1 MQPDTLIGTSVLS
14 VSADD
19 LDADLDNDKEFEYTL
34 DQSALGTDYFHVDQ
48 NGRVFLVASLASF
61 SLGQSLFTV
70 VVSSP
75 NDTVTPVKSGTATI
89 QAVIPSSTTTAA
101 GTTTDRNIGNRH
113 ANMW

>member
-1 MQPDTLIGTSVLS
+1 MQPDTLIGTSVLT

-19 LDADLDNDKEFEYTL
+19 LDADLDSDKEFSYTL

-70 VVSSP
+70 VVDNPS
-75 NDTVTPVKSGTATI
+75 DPVKSGTATI

-101 GTTTDRNIGNRH
+101 GTTTDRNIGNCLVS
-113 ANMW
+113 

>member
-1 MQPDTLIGTSVLS
+1 MQPDTLIGTSVLT

-19 LDADLDNDKEFEYTL
+19 LDADLDNDKEFYYEL
-34 DQSALGTDYFHVDQ
+34 DQSALETEYFHVDQ

-61 SLGQSLFTV
+61 SLGQSLIPFTV
-70 VVSSP
+70 VVNNTS
-75 NDTVTPVKSGTATI
+75 NPVKSGTATI